1 MSRIFPIAS
10 GSSGNCTYIGHG
22 RQGLLVD
29 AGISAR
35 AITNALADAAIDPQ
49 SICGIFITHNH
60 IDHISGLRVFA
71 DKYSIPTF
79 ATKET
84 VDGIVKSA
92 CNCPKDIHI
101 IEGDIAIGNFSVRS
115 FPTSHDCPG
124 SCGYVITLPDETRCS
139 ICTDLGVV
147 SEEVRLAI
155 TGSVAVLLESNH
167 DITMLQKGSYPE
179 HLKRRILSDH
189 GHLSNVLCAKEL
201 PKLVKNGTTRI
212 ILGHLS
218 RENND
223 PDIAKSCAVAALMDN
238 GFRENDDYILYVA
251 PPKNGKVILF

>member
-1 MSRIFPIAS
+1 MSKIFPIAS
-10 GSSGNCTYIGHG
+10 GSSGNCTYIGQG
-22 RQGLLVD
+22 KRGLLID
-29 AGISAR
+29 AGVSAR
-35 AITNALADAAIDPQ
+35 TITNALTDAAIDPR

-60 IDHISGLRVFA
+60 IDHTNGLRVFA

-84 VDGIVKSA
+84 IEGLLKNA

-101 IEGDIAIGNFSVRS
+101 IEGKIDVEGFSVKS
-115 FPTSHDCPG
+115 FSTSHDCPG
-124 SCGYVITLPDETRCS
+124 SCGYIVTLPDETKCGV
-139 ICTDLGVV
+139 CTDLGIV
-147 SEEVRLAI
+147 SEEVRQAI
-155 TGSVAVLLESNH
+155 TGCSALLIESNH
-167 DITMLQKGSYPE
+167 DVTMLQKGGYPE

-189 GHLSNVLCAKEL
+189 GHLSNINCAKEL
-201 PKLVKNGTTRI
+201 SKLVESGTTRI

-223 PDIAKSCAVAALMDN
+223 PAIAKSCAVAALLDS
-238 GFRENDDYILYVA
+238 GFLENDDYILYVA